1 MNASQHVVLLVED
14 DPNDALLIQRAM
26 KKANLVNRIIHVDD
40 GERAVNYLSG
50 VAPYEDRTENPLPVF
65 MLLDLKLP
73 RLSGHEV
80 LSWVR
85 AQPNLRRLPIVILTS
100 SNERSDVAQAYDLG
114 ANSYLVKP
122 VTFDGLFDMVKILHP
137 YWMVL
142 NEHPDLTQGPR

>member
-26 KKANLVNRIIHVDD
+26 KKANLLNRIVHVDD
-40 GERAVNYLSG
+40 GEKAVSYLDGS
-50 VAPYEDRTENPLPVF
+50 APYQDRNENPLPVF

-85 AQPNLRRLPIVILTS
+85 TQPNLRRLPIVILTS
-100 SNERSDVAQAYDLG
+100 SSERSDVARAYDLG

-142 NEHPDLTQGPR
+142 NEHPDLAQGAR

>member
-1 MNASQHVVLLVED
+1 MNASQQVILLVED

-26 KKANLVNRIIHVDD
+26 RKANLVNRVVHLDD
-40 GERAVNYLSG
+40 GEKAINYLG
-50 VAPYEDRTENPLPVF
+50 GTGAYADRSQNPLPVL

-73 RLSGHEV
+73 RRSGHEV

-85 AQPNLRRLPIVILTS
+85 VQPDLKRLPVVILTS
-100 SNERSDVAQAYDLG
+100 SSERSDIAKAYDLG

-122 VTFDGLFDMVKILHP
+122 VTFDGLFDMVKVLHP

-142 NEHPDLTQGPR
+142 NEHPDLMQDSR

>member
-14 DPNDALLIQRAM
+14 DTNDALLIQRAM
-26 KKANLVNRIIHVDD
+26 KKANLLNRIVHVDD
-40 GERAVNYLSG
+40 GEKAVSYLDGS
-50 VAPYEDRTENPLPVF
+50 APYQDRNENPLPVF

-85 AQPNLRRLPIVILTS
+85 TQPNLRRLPIVILTS
-100 SNERSDVAQAYDLG
+100 SSERSDVARAYDLG

-142 NEHPDLTQGPR
+142 NEHPDLAQGAR

>member
-1 MNASQHVVLLVED
+1 
-14 DPNDALLIQRAM
+14 M
-26 KKANLVNRIIHVDD
+26 KKANLLNRIVHVDD
-40 GERAVNYLSG
+40 GEKAVSYLDGS
-50 VAPYEDRTENPLPVF
+50 APYQDRNENPLPVF

-85 AQPNLRRLPIVILTS
+85 TQPNLRRLPIVILTS
-100 SNERSDVAQAYDLG
+100 SSERSDVARAYDLG

-142 NEHPDLTQGPR
+142 NEHPDLAQGAR